1 MMGALTILHHRRTAH
16 ANSIIVQPEHLEMY
30 VRHDLLHWEGK
41 EGDNLIYDTRIL
53 LSKIK

>member
-1 MMGALTILHHRRTAH
+1 MLGALTILHHRRTAH

-30 VRHDLLHWEGK
+30 VRHDLLRGEGK
-41 EGDNLIYDTRIL
+41 EGDNLIYNTRIL